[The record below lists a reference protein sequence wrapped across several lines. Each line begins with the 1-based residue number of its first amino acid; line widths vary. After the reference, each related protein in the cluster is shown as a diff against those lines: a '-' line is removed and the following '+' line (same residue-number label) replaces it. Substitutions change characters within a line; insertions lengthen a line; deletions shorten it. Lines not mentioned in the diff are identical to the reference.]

1 MPGANGAELRK
12 RPPARDFSKMT
23 TSAISQQLAQ
33 LGEEMRSEIA
43 LRDDELGHERE
54 ELSYDAVD
62 DFKNNVRPSQSASM
76 PCVQVSFLLSFC
88 T

>member
-1 MPGANGAELRK
+1 MLGANGAELRK

-62 DFKNNVRPSQSASM
+62 DFKNNVRRTF
-76 PCVQVSFLLSFC
+76 PCFKTWKLTLTLLSGP
-88 T
+88 